1 MVFEEF
7 SENVIFSD
15 VPRPLMVHGEGGGLL
30 LGPPILK
37 IGSRIVF
44 G

>member
-15 VPRPLMVHGEGGGLL
+15 VPRPLMVHGGGGLL

-44 G
+44 R